1 MFLVGK
7 KSNSDVRITEAVGV
21 PGSQV
26 FALEI
31 RENNVM
37 FWSLGFGAGC
47 NNIQTNYLES
57 SV

>member
-37 FWSLGFGAGC
+37 FGVWSWL
-47 NNIQTNYLES
+47 
-57 SV
+57 